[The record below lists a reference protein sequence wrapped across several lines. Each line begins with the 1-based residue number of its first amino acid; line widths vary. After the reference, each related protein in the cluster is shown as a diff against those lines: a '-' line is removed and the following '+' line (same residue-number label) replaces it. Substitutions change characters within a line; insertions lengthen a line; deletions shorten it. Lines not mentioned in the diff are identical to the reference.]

1 MKNTGVV
8 RKIDELGRIVIPK
21 EIRKN
26 LGIKNGEDVQIFVE
40 DNMIMLKKYERI
52 YSFKD
57 KIKVFVSIISKYSS
71 SVIYVSD
78 KEKIIISSDNN
89 YVNERLDNNIL
100 LTMEERKTLESYM
113 LNIGE
118 ILLNKYYLVIPI
130 IVDADAIGSLI
141 LLSDNKI
148 NREDRLILNILLSL
162 IFMEM

>member
-26 LGIKNGEDVQIFVE
+26 LSIKNGEDVQIFVE

-52 YSFKD
+52 YTFRD
-57 KIKVFVSIISKYSS
+57 KIKVFVSILSKYSS
-71 SVIYVSD
+71 SIYVSD
-78 KEKIIISSDNN
+78 KEKIIISSDNK
-89 YVNERLDNNIL
+89 YLNEILDNNIL
-100 LTMEERKTLESYM
+100 LTMEERKTLESYV

-118 ILLNKYYLVIPI
+118 SVLNKYYLVMPI
-130 IVDADAIGSLI
+130 IVDADVIGSII

-148 NREDRLILNILLSL
+148 NREDKLVLNILMSL
-162 IFMEM
+162 ILIEM